1 MIDDNDKISSE
12 LSNKLPFESVY
23 KTNKSSRKCWREY
36 IIMTSKTVNLRNITL
51 GSGRPKIAVP
61 ITGTTQEEILNQG
74 KTIAPKSPD
83 VVEWRIDFFKGVTDA
98 KQLVE
103 TGNKLRDVLGDI
115 ALLTT
120 FRTKNEGGEL
130 QLSDDDYFR
139 ICEVTVEADFTD
151 ALDVER
157 YHDES
162 SVKGIVKKAH
172 NNNVAVIMSN
182 HDFDKT
188 PAQSDIVGRL
198 TSMVEFGADV
208 AKMAVMPQSADDVL
222 TLLAATN
229 EASQTL
235 RQPIIT
241 MSMADIGKVS
251 RISGEVFG
259 SSLTFGSVGAGSAP
273 GQISLDNL
281 RHDLED
287 LKLS

>member
-1 MIDDNDKISSE
+1 
-12 LSNKLPFESVY
+12 
-23 KTNKSSRKCWREY
+23 
-36 IIMTSKTVNLRNITL
+36 MTSKTVNLRNIIL
-51 GSGRPKIAVP
+51 GAGRPKIAVP
-61 ITGTTQEEILNQG
+61 ITGTTQDEIIKQA
-74 KTIAPKSPD
+74 KTIADQKPD
-83 VVEWRIDFFKGVTDA
+83 VVEWRIDFFNGVTDA

-103 TGNKLRDVLGDI
+103 TGNQLRETLGDI

-130 QLSDDDYFR
+130 QLSDDDYFK
-139 ICEVTVEADFTD
+139 ICNATVQATFTD

-157 YHDES
+157 YHDET
-162 SVKGIVKKAH
+162 SVKSIIKNAH
-172 NNNVAVIMSN
+172 DNNVVVIMSN

-188 PAQSDIVGRL
+188 PTQSDIVGRL

-208 AKMAVMPQSADDVL
+208 AKMAVMPKSAEDVL

-229 EASQTL
+229 EASHKL
-235 RQPIIT
+235 DQPIIT

-259 SSLTFGSVGAGSAP
+259 LSLTFGSVGAGSAP
-273 GQISLDNL
+273 GQIALDDL